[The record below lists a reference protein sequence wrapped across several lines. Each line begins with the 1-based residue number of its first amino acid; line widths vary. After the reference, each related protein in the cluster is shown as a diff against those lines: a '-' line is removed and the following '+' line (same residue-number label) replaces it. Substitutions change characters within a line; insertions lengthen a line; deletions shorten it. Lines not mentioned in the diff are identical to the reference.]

1 MNQFV
6 HIGYTDYKGN
16 EIPSVTQLLNFIGS
30 DNLTNWANALGL
42 RRIKLRDYLDEVSL
56 AGSIVHDRI
65 SHYYEQTDPEP
76 REFLGPKL
84 EEKIDIAFDRFL
96 EWTNALEI
104 KPIWSEKRFSNE
116 NYGGTID
123 LLATDNEDQT
133 ILVDFKTSKAP
144 KPTHLL
150 QLAGYLTL
158 IEEKDKEMYD
168 KINLVQIV
176 VLGGPGLQ
184 VLSKTIDEMKIYKEA
199 FLKLYEMY
207 ELFKKCLKADNW
219 RIK

>member
-1 MNQFV
+1 MKEFI
-6 HIGYTDYKGN
+6 HIGYKDSKGN

-42 RRIKLRDYLDEVSL
+42 RRIRIKDYLDEVSL

-65 SHYYEQTDPEP
+65 SHYYENTNTEP
-76 REFLGPKL
+76 REYLGPKL
-84 EEKIDIAFDRFL
+84 EEKIDISFDRFL
-96 EWTNALEI
+96 EWTNEMRI
-104 KPIWSEKRFSNE
+104 EPIWSEKRFSNE
-116 NYGGTID
+116 KYGGTID
-123 LLATDNEDQT
+123 LLAKNKEDQT

-158 IEEKDKEMYD
+158 IEETDKVMHD
-168 KINLVQIV
+168 KIDFAQIV
-176 VLGGPGLQ
+176 VLGGPCLQ
-184 VLSKTIDEMKIYKEA
+184 VLSKSIDEMELYKEA

-207 ELFKKCLKADNW
+207 DLFKKCILKDNW
-219 RIK
+219 RVR